1 MSLELSFTELL
12 VCQGRKQIAN
22 MYARSEQYEY
32 ETKYQT
38 HITVE
43 WCFATVLSYFEFVDI
58 PTCLCFD
65 S

>member
-1 MSLELSFTELL
+1 
-12 VCQGRKQIAN
+12 
-22 MYARSEQYEY
+22 MYARSDQYEY
-32 ETKYQT
+32 EKKYQT